1 MTNIALIGFGHVGR
15 GFVEIIR
22 QKATTLTARYGF
34 EPRIVA
40 VATGSRGSLVDPAG
54 LDGTKLLDDFANYPG
69 GERGWSPERIVR
81 ESNADVIVEVS
92 PSNLQTAQP
101 ALGLCHAAFDAG
113 KHVVLAN
120 KGPVALA
127 YRELADHAARSD
139 KSLRFEATVMA
150 GTPSLRLALQALAGA
165 EITAVRGILNG
176 TTNYILTQME
186 SGMDYAE
193 ALQQAQT
200 LGYAETDPSGDVD
213 GWDAAGKVLILAASV
228 FRLDLKM
235 GDLRVRGITGLTTD
249 DIASARSAGQRWKL
263 IASVSRDG
271 GAVEPEQLSLDNPLA
286 GVTGATNA
294 ITLTTDMLGDVT
306 LVGPGAGG
314 RETGFAILSDLL
326 DIAR

>member
-15 GFVEIIR
+15 GFAEIIR
-22 QKATTLTARYGF
+22 QKAAALTAQYGF

-54 LDGTKLLDDFANYPG
+54 LDVDKLLDGFVDYPG
-69 GERGWSPERIVR
+69 GERGWSPEQIVR

-101 ALGLCHAAFDAG
+101 ALSLCHAAFDAG

-127 YRELADHAARSD
+127 YRELADHAARSG
-139 KSLRFEATVMA
+139 KTLRFEATVMA
-150 GTPSLRLALQALAGA
+150 GTPSLRLALQALAGC
-165 EITAVRGILNG
+165 EITAARGILNG

-186 SGMDYAE
+186 SGMEYAE
-193 ALQQAQT
+193 ALQQAQA

-213 GWDAAGKVLILAASV
+213 GWDAASKMLILAASV
-228 FRLDLKM
+228 FGLDLKM
-235 GDLRVRGITGLTTD
+235 DDLRVQGITGLTAS
-249 DIASARSAGQRWKL
+249 DITAARSASQRWKL
-263 IASVSRDG
+263 IASMSREG
-271 GAVEPEQLSLDNPLA
+271 GAVQPERLPLDNPLA
-286 GVTGATNA
+286 GVAGATNA
-294 ITLTTDMLGDVT
+294 ITLTTDLLGDVT
-306 LVGPGAGG
+306 LVGAGAGG

-326 DIAR
+326 DIYR